1 MRALSVSPL
10 SDYGVWWSLGDS
22 KYGGTALLVKHS
34 CSPISISYSLDQSG
48 TSVTYIG
55 GLPITVMFYLSFG
68 VALWFLIICTL
79 VHVQSPNLFTI
90 E

>member
-1 MRALSVSPL
+1 MVGWGGVNPFVQIMMRALSVSPL

-48 TSVTYIG
+48 
-55 GLPITVMFYLSFG
+55 
-68 VALWFLIICTL
+68 ALTFPSHDT
-79 VHVQSPNLFTI
+79 
-90 E
+90 